1 MKNKNKSLMLDSKK
15 KGKKKNPHT
24 AKWKRCFKK
33 VSKEETDETS
43 AKIYTDSVG
52 YEESFK
58 EKSKHESIDEKNL
71 LSLIKEKENP
81 RMTKKGLIEY
91 IKSSKKKEV
100 IKSTNKKGMVS
111 EALSNN
117 LGTKLRYFKGEKGA
131 ITKVMKYLEM
141 IRQSGLENMHGAH
154 PILNWAPDDLHRYL
168 YGKSMDLDSLD
179 DDDRDKKVIEY
190 LVNHKQEVR
199 DILTRVA
206 LRKAEELGD
215 HEMNTIQ
222 RHFNQASREAF
233 EIWVGI
239 MSI

>member
-1 MKNKNKSLMLDSKK
+1 MSNKKSLMLDDK
-15 KGKKKNPHT
+15 KGKKKDPHT

-33 VSKEETDETS
+33 VSKEETDEAA
-43 AKIYTDSVG
+43 AKICTDSVG
-52 YEESFK
+52 YEGSFK
-58 EKSKHESIDEKNL
+58 EKSKHESISEENL
-71 LSLIKEKENP
+71 LSLIQDKENP
-81 RMTKKGLIEY
+81 RMSKKGLLHY
-91 IKSSKKKEV
+91 IKESKKKEV
-100 IKSTNKKGMVS
+100 VYSTTKKGMVS

-117 LGTKLRYFKGEKGA
+117 LGSKLRYFKGEKGA
-131 ITKVMKYLEM
+131 IRKVMRYLEM
-141 IRQSGLENMHGAH
+141 IRESGLENMLGAY

-168 YGKSMDLDSLD
+168 YGKRKDLDSLED
-179 DDDRDKKVIEY
+179 DDHDREVIEY
-190 LVNHKQEVR
+190 MVDHKQEVR

-215 HEMNTIQ
+215 HDMNTIQ